1 MTTTG
6 AATLEDDATLPEH
19 VEVAIVGAGFG
30 GIGAAIEL
38 DRAGFR
44 DFAVLER
51 SPEVGGTWWA
61 NSYPGC
67 QCDVPSN
74 LYSVSFAR
82 QPDWSRSYSEQPEIL
97 DDLRGCVDRFGVRD
111 RIHVDCEM
119 QSAVWAEEDRRWRI
133 ETSRGPLTARFLIAA
148 PGLLSEP
155 KVPSV
160 PGLDGFE
167 GLTIHT
173 ARWGDGPDLR
183 GKRVAVVGTGA
194 TAIQLVP
201 HLQQQVER
209 LYVFQRTPPWVLP
222 HNDRAVSRPL
232 RRLYEAVPA
241 LQDAARAGVWVLRE
255 GLVLPLAI
263 APALTRLMRVIG
275 AAQRRVQ
282 IRDPELRA
290 RVTPDYV
297 PGCKRLLLTNKW
309 YPALDE
315 DNVELVSE
323 GLAEVRPRSVVGS
336 DGTEC
341 QVDAI
346 VFATGFS
353 PTEPPIAHALTDGDG
368 RTLADVWDG
377 SPQAYLGTTVAGFPN
392 LFLIYGPN
400 TNLGH
405 SSMLYMIESQFRYVL
420 GALRAA
426 RSGGLGRI
434 EVRPEVQRAYNED
447 IQRRLKRTVWN
458 TGRCASWYLD
468 DDGENP
474 IMWPDFTF
482 RFRRLANGF
491 DLDEHKY
498 EAIERKRETVG

>member
-1 MTTTG
+1 MITAG
-6 AATLEDDATLPEH
+6 ATALEGSATLPED

-38 DRAGFR
+38 DRAGFG

-51 SPEVGGTWWA
+51 APELGGTWWA

-74 LYSVSFAR
+74 LYSYSFAR
-82 QPDWSRSYSEQPEIL
+82 KPDWSRSYSEQPEIL
-97 DDLRGCVDRFGVRD
+97 DYLQRCADDFGVRD
-111 RIHVDCEM
+111 RIHVNCEM
-119 QSAVWAEEDRRWRI
+119 QEADWQEDEQRWRI
-133 ETSRGPLTARFLIAA
+133 RTSRGTLTARFLIAA

-155 KVPSV
+155 KIPDV
-160 PGLDGFE
+160 PGLDEFDGV
-167 GLTIHT
+167 TIHT
-173 ARWGDGPDLR
+173 AQWGEGPDLR

-201 HLQQQVER
+201 HLQAEVDR
-209 LYVFQRTPPWVLP
+209 LFVFQRTPPWVLP

-232 RRLYEAVPA
+232 RRLYAAVPA
-241 LQDAARAGVWVLRE
+241 LQDAARGAVWMIRE

-263 APALTRLMRVIG
+263 APALTRIMRAIG

-282 IRDPELRA
+282 IRDPELRR

-315 DNVELVSE
+315 PNVELVTE
-323 GLAEVRPRSVVGS
+323 GVREVRGRTIVGS
-336 DGTEC
+336 GGAEHE
-341 QVDAI
+341 VEAI

-353 PTEPPIAHALTDGDG
+353 PTEPPIAHALRGGDG
-368 RTLADVWDG
+368 RTLAEAWDG
-377 SPQAYLGTTVAGFPN
+377 SPEAYLGSTVAGFPN

-400 TNLGH
+400 INLGH
-405 SSMLYMIESQFRYVL
+405 SSMLYMIESQLRYVL
-420 GALRAA
+420 GALRTA
-426 RSGGLGRI
+426 RERGLGRV

-447 IQRRLKRTVWN
+447 VQRRLKRTVWN

-468 DDGENP
+468 ADGENP

-491 DLDEHKY
+491 DPAEHTS
-498 EAIERKRETVG
+498 APLSS